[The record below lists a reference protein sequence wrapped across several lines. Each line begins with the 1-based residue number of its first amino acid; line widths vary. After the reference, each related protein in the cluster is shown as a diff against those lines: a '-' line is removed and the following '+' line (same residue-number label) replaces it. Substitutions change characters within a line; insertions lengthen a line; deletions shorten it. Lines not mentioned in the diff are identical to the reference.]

1 MTSTTTPAV
10 SIVMSAYN
18 AADVLGPALDSL
30 TAQDFEDVE
39 FIICDDGSADD
50 TASVITQKAK
60 ADPRIKPLLFRQNRG
75 IVPTVTDG
83 LAAARA
89 PLIARADSDDL
100 HMPDRLSRQVEFMA
114 ANPDIDLLGGFMQ
127 TFGDREMLF
136 DYETDPDMV
145 ACCFLF
151 RCAVAQPVAM
161 IRRHVFDEWGL
172 AYDPAHPFS
181 QDWGLFSR
189 IAARGRAANLDQVLA
204 KYRFHDKKVGITN
217 RPKQKAVANSIVR
230 RIAGDI
236 GVEASDVDI
245 EVNFALDDADKG
257 RRPYDADF
265 PASAA
270 LNWLARL
277 QQANRV
283 SGYMPGEAFDAL
295 LGRMQAGAEA
305 ALAGGAS

>member
-1 MTSTTTPAV
+1 MTPNSTPAV
-10 SIVMSAYN
+10 SVVMSAYN
-18 AADVLGPALDSL
+18 ADDVLGPALDSL

-39 FIICDDGSADD
+39 FIICDDGSGDN
-50 TASVITQKAK
+50 TAAVITEKAK
-60 ADPRIKPLLFRQNRG
+60 ADSRIKPLLFKQNRG

-100 HMPDRLSRQVEFMA
+100 HMPDRLSKQVAFMA
-114 ANPDIDLLGGFMQ
+114 ANPDIDLLGGSMQ

-136 DYETDPDMV
+136 DYETEPDMV

-181 QDWGLFSR
+181 QDWGLFCR
-189 IAARGRAANLDQVLA
+189 ITARGKAANMDRVLA

-217 RPKQKAVANSIVR
+217 RPKQKAVADSLVR
-230 RIAGDI
+230 RIAGEI
-236 GVEASDVDI
+236 GVAASDADI
-245 EVNFALDDADKG
+245 TLNFILDDADKE
-257 RRPYDADF
+257 RIAYDAGF
-265 PASAA
+265 PATAA
-270 LNWLARL
+270 LDWLNRL
-277 QQANRV
+277 QTANKV
-283 SGYMPGEAFDAL
+283 SGYMPREAFDRL
-295 LGRMQAGAEA
+295 MGRMQAGAEA
-305 ALAGGAS
+305 ALAAGAA